1 MGENLY
7 VANSLQVFW
16 QPILYCVIVFTLAAF
31 GIWKIVGERQSGETQ
46 RGKKKSRLD
55 LGLILAVSLLIL
67 VGVFELGSSAYTF
80 VTGAQTLTAR
90 LTEKHLVT
98 RNTARGSGGAYRLYY
113 GNLNWFEIPDGAA
126 YDSLVQGDCYEV
138 TFYDRL
144 DPIALLDQSE
154 TGMHGTS
161 FVAGI
166 KQMAA
171 SKCPN

>member
-16 QPILYCVIVFTLAAF
+16 QPILYCAIVFIVAAF
-31 GIWKIVGERQSGETQ
+31 GIWKIVSARQSGETRAGQ
-46 RGKKKSRLD
+46 KKSGLD
-55 LGLILAVSLLIL
+55 LGLMLAVSVLIL
-67 VGVFELGSSAYTF
+67 VGIFELGSSAYTF
-80 VTGAQTLTAR
+80 VKGAQTLTAR
-90 LTEKHLVT
+90 LTEKDLVT
-98 RNTARGSGGAYRLYY
+98 RNTPRGSGGAYRLYY
-113 GNLNWFEIPDGAA
+113 GNLNWFEIPDKAA
-126 YDSLVQGDCYEV
+126 YDSLVQGNCYEV

-144 DPIALLDQSE
+144 DPVALLDQSE

-171 SKCPN
+171 SQCPN

>member
-1 MGENLY
+1 MDENLY

-16 QPILYCVIVFTLAAF
+16 QPILYCVIVFTIAAF
-31 GIWKIVGERQSGETQ
+31 GIWKIVGERRSDET
-46 RGKKKSRLD
+46 RTGKRKSRLD
-55 LGLILAVSLLIL
+55 LGLILAVSILIL
-67 VGVFELGSSAYTF
+67 VGIFELGSSAFTF

-90 LTEKHLVT
+90 LTEKDLVT
-98 RNTARGSGGAYRLYY
+98 RNTPRGSGGAYRLYY
-113 GNLNWFEIPDGAA
+113 GNSNWFEIQDQTA

-144 DPIALLDQSE
+144 DPVALLNQSE
-154 TGMHGTS
+154 TGMQGTS

-166 KQMAA
+166 KQVAA